1 MAQGNS
7 NSFVRRGMAGPE
19 TLLGGGLLEYNI
31 YLDSTHHQVWGT
43 GEGPTLAYVDAN
55 PPNGT
60 PVTVPAF
67 ARIYAGQDVTWGPYT
82 DTVPVR
88 ILF

>member
-1 MAQGNS
+1 MY
-7 NSFVRRGMAGPE
+7 
-19 TLLGGGLLEYNI
+19 GGVSIDFLDYNI
-31 YLDSTHHQVWGT
+31 YLDTSHHQVWGT
-43 GEGPTLAYVDAN
+43 GEGPTLAYVDAH

-67 ARIYAGQDVTWGPYT
+67 GRIFARQDVSWGPYT